1 MALQRN
7 EGLFTTGDW
16 KILADAL
23 VEKTRSGQLLWE
35 LDPDCNED
43 QELSYLTE
51 LNADMCIYVF
61 RRKADTFH
69 YEIGAQ
75 QLKQG
80 LWGVL
85 TSKMLSP
92 SDGIDLGELF
102 DLVERKHTEP
112 DEQLQCLL
120 KEEFL
125 VDIMGALDCSAGDR
139 SPVKES

>member
-1 MALQRN
+1 MAIQRD
-7 EGLFTTGDW
+7 EDLFTTSDW

-23 VEKTRSGQLLWE
+23 TGKTRSGQLLWE
-35 LDPDCNED
+35 LDPDCNGD
-43 QELSYLTE
+43 NELSYLTE

-61 RRKADTFH
+61 RRSADAFH

-85 TSKMLSP
+85 TSQMLSP
-92 SDGIDLGELF
+92 SDGIDLEELF
-102 DLVERKHTEP
+102 NLVERKHAEP
-112 DEQLQCLL
+112 DEQLQRLL

-125 VDIMGALDCSAGDR
+125 VDILGALESYATDR
-139 SPVKES
+139 LPAEES